1 MTQKV
6 SNTLRNFI
14 TSNNAF
20 CAALKQD
27 QIELDNN
34 ILLELIIYYLT
45 LNKNVINMLPEQDR
59 KLINELINKQN
70 FYINNNH
77 IVVGETPISLSYL
90 RQIVLELENQIKP
103 SLRGRIMYFQDL
115 STKDLKMRST
125 RYTPSSKLRVIP
137 IEEGKK
143 NTYYTLVSRE
153 IEYERTTK
161 VNPRTKPY
169 IKESKDNYIAL
180 VNDIVHKAL
189 TNNLDNYSI
198 KYLKVIASYLQLYPF
213 TTYLHGK
220 KRVPYEV
227 LTIDHNKIGI
237 RKTTYTEPEINR
249 LRRELN
255 SLLRYQQQLEY
266 EQEKEVHDEHI
277 KPYQLTITEQAIL
290 NVDKAKL
297 KTILEIYELEH
308 SPNIYNKN
316 LIEHLALSFEE
327 GTISINRFFANP
339 LLRIFLIDDDTSYF
353 HCSIHL
359 DTLFNLIDTNQLLDE
374 LEEQKIL
381 RLPV

>member
-277 KPYQLTITEQAIL
+277 KPHQLTITEQAIL

>member
-153 IEYERTTK
+153 IEYEQTTK

>member
-115 STKDLKMRST
+115 STKDLRMRST

-277 KPYQLTITEQAIL
+277 KPHQLTITEQAIL

-316 LIEHLALSFEE
+316 LIEHLALSFED

>member
-59 KLINELINKQN
+59 KLINELINKQK
-70 FYINNNH
+70 FYINNKH
-77 IVVGETPISLSYL
+77 IEVGETPISLSYL

-143 NTYYTLVSRE
+143 NTYYSLVSRE

-277 KPYQLTITEQAIL
+277 KPHQLTITEQAIL

>member
-6 SNTLRNFI
+6 LNTLKTFI
-14 TSNNAF
+14 TSNNTF
-20 CAALKQD
+20 CDALKQD
-27 QIELDNN
+27 QIELEDN
-34 ILLELIIYYLT
+34 ILFELIIYYLT

-59 KLINELINKQN
+59 RLINELINKQN

-77 IVVGETPISLSYL
+77 IVVGDTPISLSYL

-115 STKDLKMRST
+115 STKDLRIRST
-125 RYTPSSKLRVIP
+125 RYTPPSKLRVIP

-153 IEYERTTK
+153 REYERTTK

-277 KPYQLTITEQAIL
+277 KPHQLTITEQVIL

-316 LIEHLALSFEE
+316 LIEHLALSFED

-359 DTLFNLIDTNQLLDE
+359 ETLFNLVNTNQLLDE

>member
-59 KLINELINKQN
+59 KLIIELINKQN

-277 KPYQLTITEQAIL
+277 KPHQLTITEQAIL

>member
-169 IKESKDNYIAL
+169 IKESKDNA
-180 VNDIVHKAL
+180 KC
-189 TNNLDNYSI
+189 SI
-198 KYLKVIASYLQLYPF
+198 KFLLYILGECSNSY
-213 TTYLHGK
+213 
-220 KRVPYEV
+220 
-227 LTIDHNKIGI
+227 I
-237 RKTTYTEPEINR
+237 
-249 LRRELN
+249 
-255 SLLRYQQQLEY
+255 S
-266 EQEKEVHDEHI
+266 
-277 KPYQLTITEQAIL
+277 
-290 NVDKAKL
+290 
-297 KTILEIYELEH
+297 
-308 SPNIYNKN
+308 NIVFNF
-316 LIEHLALSFEE
+316 ALSTFN
-327 GTISINRFFANP
+327 IA
-339 LLRIFLIDDDTSYF
+339 
-353 HCSIHL
+353 CSVI
-359 DTLFNLIDTNQLLDE
+359 
-374 LEEQKIL
+374 
-381 RLPV
+381 VS

>member
-277 KPYQLTITEQAIL
+277 KPHQLTITEQAIL

-316 LIEHLALSFEE
+316 LIEHLALSFED

>member
-6 SNTLRNFI
+6 LNTLKTFI
-14 TSNNAF
+14 TSNNTF
-20 CAALKQD
+20 CDALKQD
-27 QIELDNN
+27 QIELEDN
-34 ILLELIIYYLT
+34 ILFELIIYYLT

-59 KLINELINKQN
+59 RLINELINKQN

-77 IVVGETPISLSYL
+77 IVVGDTPISLSYL

-115 STKDLKMRST
+115 STKDLRIRST
-125 RYTPSSKLRVIP
+125 RYTPPSKLRVIP

-277 KPYQLTITEQAIL
+277 KPHQLTITEQAIL

-316 LIEHLALSFEE
+316 LIEHLALSFED

-359 DTLFNLIDTNQLLDE
+359 ETLFNLVNTNQLLDE

>member
-115 STKDLKMRST
+115 STKDLRMRST

-255 SLLRYQQQLEY
+255 RLLRYQQQLEY

-277 KPYQLTITEQAIL
+277 KPHQHLIL
-290 NVDKAKL
+290 LV
-297 KTILEIYELEH
+297 
-308 SPNIYNKN
+308 
-316 LIEHLALSFEE
+316 
-327 GTISINRFFANP
+327 P
-339 LLRIFLIDDDTSYF
+339 L
-353 HCSIHL
+353 
-359 DTLFNLIDTNQLLDE
+359 
-374 LEEQKIL
+374 
-381 RLPV
+381 

>member
-1 MTQKV
+1 
-6 SNTLRNFI
+6 
-14 TSNNAF
+14 
-20 CAALKQD
+20 
-27 QIELDNN
+27 
-34 ILLELIIYYLT
+34 
-45 LNKNVINMLPEQDR
+45 
-59 KLINELINKQN
+59 
-70 FYINNNH
+70 
-77 IVVGETPISLSYL
+77 
-90 RQIVLELENQIKP
+90 
-103 SLRGRIMYFQDL
+103 
-115 STKDLKMRST
+115 MRST

-277 KPYQLTITEQAIL
+277 KPHQLTITEQEIL

-316 LIEHLALSFEE
+316 LIEHLALSFED